1 MRSRQPVVEP
11 KYHGPALRLAIRGSL
26 DFGVLQNGRAHGNTV
41 RVGPF
46 GGDGDDGDGMG
57 RDGGLALALALS
69 RGSTGYLL
77 RTVYDLSTAQRQTA
91 DGNATPQLVL
101 RWNAKKGSN
110 VSCLRTPVR
119 KYGVFWGAGCWQRRE
134 LQQQAD

>member
-1 MRSRQPVVEP
+1 
-11 KYHGPALRLAIRGSL
+11 
-26 DFGVLQNGRAHGNTV
+26 
-41 RVGPF
+41 
-46 GGDGDDGDGMG
+46 MG

-119 KYGVFWGAGCWQRRE
+119 KYGVA
-134 LQQQAD
+134 QAVGSGGNFSSRLTDAQLGVPPGHFTDAPRLGQPPKRQTIPSLLLTGGGTGIPGVCNAL